1 MFRKQSFWKG
11 SALLLASAMIA
22 KLLGAC
28 FKIPLTNVLG
38 GTGMGYFSTA
48 YGLLLPVYALS
59 VTGLSAAV
67 AQTVSR
73 AAALEHWAEVRRI
86 RDTARLACGVL
97 GLFLSLCM
105 FLLAEPF
112 AALVAAQPYALFS
125 LLAIAPAALFG
136 CLTAVERGYW
146 EGLQNM
152 TPTAVSQALEAVAK
166 LGLGLALCQW
176 VLAHP
181 EIVCRRVPA
190 DVPLSA
196 LAAAGAVLGVTLSTA
211 MGWLYFLLRGLRSGN
226 RLPRGNAPA
235 APMGQIFRRLLYV
248 MIPVALGS
256 LVTNLTSLLDLVTM
270 MRCLGR
276 AQMLHSGELLRDS
289 CICTGFSGVCLR
301 FVYRHGD
308 HGVQPGAVCDQYAG
322 EERTALCGG
331 ALGKTGSGRGCGAY
345 SFGNRCSG
353 GNGAP
358 GGRRRVGAG
367 RAGDAHSLR
376 RQTRR
381 GCHRRRGIPHAAPR
395 HGLPLSHLS
404 ALQHFA
410 GRRESRRSGGVYAGR
425 GRRETPGQPGADST
439 SGVLHHRRRYRHIIV
454 LSGTAGADPVAA
466 AALSGKAA
474 ASNANPAAHCA
485 CSRVLYGGGVVL
497 PGTDGCAGN
506 AALCG
511 GGSGRR
517 LSGISGGTVSAGAAP
532 AETDRQ
538 YTIK

>member
-1 MFRKQSFWKG
+1 MCWAVREWDI
-11 SALLLASAMIA
+11 SAL
-22 KLLGAC
+22 
-28 FKIPLTNVLG
+28 P
-38 GTGMGYFSTA
+38 TGCCC
-48 YGLLLPVYALS
+48 PVYALS

-276 AQMLHSGELLRDS
+276 AQMLHSGELLRRFGTAASAPD
-289 CICTGFSGVCLR
+289 FPA
-301 FVYRHGD
+301 FVYGSFTGMAITVFNLVPSVTNMLGKSALPCAAALWAKQDRE
-308 HGVQPGAVCDQYAG
+308 GVAAHIRSVTGAAAAMALPAAGGLWVLAEPVMHILYAG
-322 EERTALCGG
+322 RPEEA
-331 ALGKTGSGRGCGAY
+331 AIA
-345 SFGNRCSG
+345 
-353 GNGAP
+353 A
-358 GGRRRVGAG
+358 
-367 RAGDAHSLR
+367 
-376 RQTRR
+376 
-381 GCHRRRGIPHAAPR
+381 RGIPHAAPR

>member
-1 MFRKQSFWKG
+1 
-11 SALLLASAMIA
+11 
-22 KLLGAC
+22 
-28 FKIPLTNVLG
+28 
-38 GTGMGYFSTA
+38 
-48 YGLLLPVYALS
+48 
-59 VTGLSAAV
+59 
-67 AQTVSR
+67 
-73 AAALEHWAEVRRI
+73 
-86 RDTARLACGVL
+86 
-97 GLFLSLCM
+97 
-105 FLLAEPF
+105 
-112 AALVAAQPYALFS
+112 
-125 LLAIAPAALFG
+125 
-136 CLTAVERGYW
+136 
-146 EGLQNM
+146 
-152 TPTAVSQALEAVAK
+152 
-166 LGLGLALCQW
+166 
-176 VLAHP
+176 
-181 EIVCRRVPA
+181 
-190 DVPLSA
+190 
-196 LAAAGAVLGVTLSTA
+196 
-211 MGWLYFLLRGLRSGN
+211 
-226 RLPRGNAPA
+226 
-235 APMGQIFRRLLYV
+235 
-248 MIPVALGS
+248 
-256 LVTNLTSLLDLVTM
+256 

-276 AQMLHSGELLRDS
+276 AQMLHSGELLRRFGTAASAPD
-289 CICTGFSGVCLR
+289 FPA
-301 FVYRHGD
+301 FVYGSFT
-308 HGVQPGAVCDQYAG
+308 GMAITVFNLVPSV
-322 EERTALCGG
+322 TNM
-331 ALGKTGSGRGCGAY
+331 LGKSALPCAAALWAKQDREGVAAHIRSVTGA
-345 SFGNRCSG
+345 
-353 GNGAP
+353 AAAMALP
-358 GGRRRVGAG
+358 A
-367 RAGDAHSLR
+367 AGDAHSLR